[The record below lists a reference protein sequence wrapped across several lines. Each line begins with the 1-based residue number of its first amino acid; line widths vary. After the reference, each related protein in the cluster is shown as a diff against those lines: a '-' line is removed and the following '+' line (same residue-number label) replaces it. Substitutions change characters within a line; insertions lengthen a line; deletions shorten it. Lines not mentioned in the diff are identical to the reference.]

1 MKESQDGP
9 GRRRSMPDRIPALR
23 LRPRSSLAIVLASLI
38 GLAAFCWPL
47 LASADSA
54 VARRSDAP
62 WLFALLLPVV
72 VAIVLAEVSEAGMDS
87 KAVAMLG
94 VLSAAGAAARVMG
107 AGTAGIETV
116 FFLIV
121 LSGRAFGPGFGFV
134 LGHTALFTS
143 AVLTGGVGPWL
154 PYQMLASGWVG
165 MGAGLLP
172 PLRGRAEV
180 AMLAVYGAMSALAYG
195 FLLNLS
201 FWPFALGGGTSVSF
215 VPGDSVSVN
224 LRRLAAFTLATSM
237 GWDVGRAI
245 TTSLLVLL
253 TGSVLLRTF
262 RRAGRRAVFEAQAT
276 FEPPT
281 GGTALAALAS
291 TRRDRRSRAGDVRSD
306 AVPSAGPSA

>member
-1 MKESQDGP
+1 M
-9 GRRRSMPDRIPALR
+9 IPALR
-23 LRPRSSLAIVLASLI
+23 VRPRSAAAIVLASII

-54 VARRSDAP
+54 VARRGDAP
-62 WLFALLLPVV
+62 LLFALLLPVV
-72 VAIVLAEVSEAGMDS
+72 VAVVLAEVSEHGMDS

-121 LSGRAFGPGFGFV
+121 LAGRAFGPGFGFV

-165 MGAGLLP
+165 LGAGLLP
-172 PLRGRAEV
+172 RARGRLEV
-180 AMLAVYGAMSALAYG
+180 AMLAVYGAGSALLYG

-201 FWPFALGGGTSVSF
+201 FWPFTLGGDTSVSF
-215 VPGDSVSVN
+215 VPGDAVGDN

-237 GWDVGRAI
+237 GWDVGRAA
-245 TTSLLVLL
+245 TTAVLVLL
-253 TGSVLLRTF
+253 TGAVLLRTL
-262 RRAGRRAVFEAQAT
+262 RRAGRRAVFEALGE
-276 FEPPT
+276 FEPPM
-281 GGTALAALAS
+281 GVGAPAAL
-291 TRRDRRSRAGDVRSD
+291 DCL
-306 AVPSAGPSA
+306 